1 MLTPDVP
8 PSNLAIRYL
17 SLMAMMPIK
26 TSIAGNIPGEI
37 LIGFKFQDSRATTE
51 VTASLAGAL
60 VAFFKYLFLLFL
72 AA

>member
-1 MLTPDVP
+1 
-8 PSNLAIRYL
+8 
-17 SLMAMMPIK
+17 MAMMPIK